1 MLIYQH
7 FRPEERD
14 FIDQV
19 LNWKEYIENNYAPK
33 LTDFLDPREQQIVK
47 IIIGQHAGIKWQF
60 FGGTEYT
67 ERKRAL
73 LYPDY
78 YQVHV
83 DDFKITLFK
92 VEYPQKFMS
101 ITHPQ
106 VLGSLMSLGL
116 KRAKFGDIILLGDQ
130 VQFFCS
136 EEVGPFVTLELH
148 SIGKAN
154 IQLIE
159 LPLLEAL
166 VCENVWNEQSLTVSS
181 LRLDTMIPS
190 IYQISRQK
198 SQTLV
203 KAGLVKVN
211 WMSIENTSFECG
223 EGDTLS
229 VRGYG
234 RAKIGLIEGKTKK
247 DKWRISIGRQK

>member
-1 MLIYQH
+1 MSIYQH

-19 LNWKEYIENNYAPK
+19 LNWMGYVENNYAPK

-47 IIIGQHAGIKWQF
+47 IIIGQHTGVKWQF
-60 FGGTEYT
+60 FGGTKYT
-67 ERKRAL
+67 ERKRAIL
-73 LYPDY
+73 FPEY
-78 YQVHV
+78 YQVHE

-92 VEYPQKFMS
+92 VEYPQKFIS

-136 EEVGPFVTLELH
+136 EEVGHFVTLELH
-148 SIGKAN
+148 LIGKVN

-166 VCENVWNEQSLTVSS
+166 VCEDVWNEQSLTVSS
-181 LRLDTMIPS
+181 LRLDTMIAS

-211 WMSIENTSFECG
+211 WMMIENTSFECG

-234 RAKIGLIEGKTKK
+234 RAKIGLIEGKTKR